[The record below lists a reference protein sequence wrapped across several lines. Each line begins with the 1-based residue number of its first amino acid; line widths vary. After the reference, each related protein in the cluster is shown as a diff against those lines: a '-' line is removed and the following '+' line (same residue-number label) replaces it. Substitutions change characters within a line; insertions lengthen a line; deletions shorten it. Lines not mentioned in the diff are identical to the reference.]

1 MWLYELSSLY
11 VCTSVRGWYAAIYI
25 IYGMSVFLAPYSFT
39 GEDMVEFQVHGGPSV
54 VLALL
59 SALGRIPR
67 CRQAEPGDF
76 TKRYSKF
83 PSRRSLGRLHQF
95 YENCVY
101 NYSLLSFLVLG
112 PRIASNT
119 VNQQKRKETLS
130 HDFKNIIM

>member
-1 MWLYELSSLY
+1 MW
-11 VCTSVRGWYAAIYI
+11 VVRSY

-59 SALGRIPR
+59 SALGRIPG

-83 PSRRSLGRLHQF
+83 SSTGNESRRNNLYQTYDS
-95 YENCVY
+95 CVY
-101 NYSLLSFLVLG
+101 QL
-112 PRIASNT
+112 
-119 VNQQKRKETLS
+119 
-130 HDFKNIIM
+130 